1 MYVRMLPSISAKH
14 RVGMK
19 EEPVQETKTVYR
31 AVFSK
36 IAQRQ
41 LDDHQERL
49 EALELQLQRI
59 HNRVTNLEMLN
70 RGFASKGR
78 ELPNALIGP

>member
-1 MYVRMLPSISAKH
+1 MCQRSQLYVQMLPSISAKH
-14 RVGMK
+14 AVME

-59 HNRVTNLEMLN
+59 HNRVTNLEMRDRRLDW
-70 RGFASKGR
+70 
-78 ELPNALIGP
+78 